1 MVEHFRRASGF
12 VLTPW
17 CGSAE
22 DELKVKELTTA
33 TTRVIPTGSLVPD
46 AACAVCGKPAVT
58 EVIWAKAY

>member
-1 MVEHFRRASGF
+1 MVEHFQRGSGF

-22 DELKVKELTTA
+22 DELKVKELTGA
-33 TTRVIPTGSLVPD
+33 TTRVIPTGSVAPA
-46 AACAVCGKPAVT
+46 AACAVCGKPAAT